1 MALACHGGCPIGEIS
16 PAMPAASS
24 LNPFRTLIRY
34 RNFRIFWI
42 GQSISLIGSWMQ
54 QVAVGWLALELS
66 NDAFLVGVVAAAG
79 TLPILLFSLPGGMLA
94 DRSDKLRIIRIA
106 QALMLG
112 EAAALWWLAW
122 TGHLTIGWLITLTS
136 IGGLLAAFE
145 IPARQA
151 LWVHLVDR
159 EDLPKAI
166 GLNSM
171 GFNLARV
178 LGPTVAAV
186 VIAKAGIAWT
196 FGLNALS
203 FLAVLASLA
212 MIALPEEIRDLDG
225 ARTSALEGVREAL
238 RYVRATK
245 PLPALMLVAMVFS
258 VLGVPVITLLPVV
271 ARDVLGLGAE
281 GYGALMA
288 TLGIGAMAGALGI
301 AATGGGAHKGR
312 TLWWASHLFPA
323 LLLAFALVRLVPLN
337 GLLLFAVGI
346 TMIINNALVNSRL
359 QEIVPDAMRGRVMS
373 LYIMVYIG
381 GSPIGSFVGG
391 ALAKAFGAAW
401 AIGGTAALMLLF
413 ALWVFRREPT
423 LTAH

>member
-1 MALACHGGCPIGEIS
+1 MSVAP
-16 PAMPAASS
+16 S
-24 LNPFRTLIRY
+24 LNPFRTLVRY

-42 GQSISLIGSWMQ
+42 GQSVSLIGSWMQ

-94 DRSDKLRIIRIA
+94 DRGDKLKIIRIA
-106 QALMLG
+106 QALMLC
-112 EAAALWWLAW
+112 EAAALWWLAL
-122 TGHLTIGWLITLTS
+122 TEHLTIGWLIALTS
-136 IGGLLAAFE
+136 LGGLLAAFE

-178 LGPTVAAV
+178 LGPTIAAV

-212 MIALPEEIRDLDG
+212 IIAVPVAARDLEG
-225 ARTSALEGVREAL
+225 AKKGALEGMLEAL
-238 RYVRATK
+238 RYVRRTK

-258 VLGVPVITLLPVV
+258 ILGIPVITLLPVV
-271 ARDVLGLGAE
+271 ARDLLGLGPE

-288 TLGIGAMAGALGI
+288 SLGIGAMVGALGI
-301 AATGGGAHKGR
+301 AATGGGMRKGR
-312 TLWWASHLFPA
+312 TLRIASHAFPA
-323 LLLAFALVRLVPLN
+323 LLVLFALLRVPQLN
-337 GLLLFAVGI
+337 GLLLFVTGI

-359 QEIVPDAMRGRVMS
+359 QEVVPDAMRGRVIS

-381 GSPIGSFVGG
+381 GSPIGSFVAGV
-391 ALAKAFGAAW
+391 LAKAFGAAW

-413 ALWVFRREPT
+413 ALWVFRREPA

>member
-1 MALACHGGCPIGEIS
+1 MS
-16 PAMPAASS
+16 AATS
-24 LNPFRTLIRY
+24 LNPFRTLVRY

-42 GQSISLIGSWMQ
+42 GQSVSLIGSWMQ

-79 TLPILLFSLPGGMLA
+79 TFPILIFSMPGGLLA
-94 DRSDKLRIIRIA
+94 DRADKLKIIRTA
-106 QALMLG
+106 QTLMLL
-112 EAAALWWLAW
+112 EATALWWLAW

-159 EDLPKAI
+159 HDLPKAI

-178 LGPTVAAV
+178 LGPTIAAV
-186 VIAKAGIAWT
+186 VIAKFGIAWT

-203 FLAVLASLA
+203 FLAVLLSLA
-212 MIALPEEIRDLDG
+212 LIAIPPEARDLEG
-225 ARTSALEGVREAL
+225 ARKGALDGMLEAL
-238 RYVRATK
+238 RYVRSAK

-258 VLGVPVITLLPVV
+258 ILGIPVITLLPVV
-271 ARDVLGLGAE
+271 ARDLLGLGPE

-288 TLGIGAMAGALGI
+288 SLGIGAMAGALAI
-301 AATGGGAHKGR
+301 AATGGGARKGR
-312 TLWWASHLFPA
+312 TLLIASHAFP
-323 LLLAFALVRLVPLN
+323 LLLVIFALVRLPQLN
-337 GLLLFAVGI
+337 ALLLFATGI
-346 TMIINNALVNSRL
+346 TMIVNNALVNSRL

-381 GSPIGSFVGG
+381 GSPIGSFVAG
-391 ALAKAFGAAW
+391 ALAKAVGTAW

-413 ALWVFRREPT
+413 ALWVFRREPA
-423 LTAH
+423 LAAH

>member
-1 MALACHGGCPIGEIS
+1 MASAQ
-16 PAMPAASS
+16 S

-42 GQSISLIGSWMQ
+42 GQSVSLIGSWMQ
-54 QVAVGWLALELS
+54 QIAVGWLALELS
-66 NDAFLVGVVAAAG
+66 NDPFLVGVVAAAG
-79 TLPILLFSLPGGMLA
+79 TLPILVFSLPGGMIA
-94 DRSDKLRIIRIA
+94 DRGDKLRIIRVA
-106 QALMLG
+106 QALMLL
-112 EAAALWWLAW
+112 EATVLWWLAW

-178 LGPTVAAV
+178 LGPTIAAI
-186 VIAKAGIAWT
+186 VIARFGIEWT
-196 FGLNALS
+196 FGINALS

-212 MIALPEEIRDLDG
+212 MIALPASIREGDG
-225 ARTSALEGVREAL
+225 AKQGMREGLLEAL
-238 RYVRATK
+238 RYVRSTP
-245 PLPALMLVAMVFS
+245 PLPALMLVAMIFS
-258 VLGVPVITLLPVV
+258 ILGIPVITLLPVV
-271 ARDVLGLGAE
+271 TRDILGLGPE

-288 TLGIGAMAGALGI
+288 ALGIGAMAGALGI
-301 AATGGGAHKGR
+301 AATGGGMRKGR

-323 LLLAFALVRLVPLN
+323 LLLAFALSTNATLSA
-337 GLLLFAVGI
+337 LLIFAVGI
-346 TMIINNALVNSRL
+346 AMIINSALVNSRL
-359 QEIVPDAMRGRVMS
+359 QEIVPDAMRGRVIS

-381 GSPIGSFVGG
+381 GSPIGSFTAGV
-391 ALAKAFGAAW
+391 LAKAFGAAW
-401 AIGGTAALMLLF
+401 AIGSSAALMLLF
-413 ALWVFRREPT
+413 ALWIFRREPG
-423 LTAH
+423 LHRDR

>member
-1 MALACHGGCPIGEIS
+1 
-16 PAMPAASS
+16 MPAAPS
-24 LNPFRTLIRY
+24 LNPFRTLVRY

-42 GQSISLIGSWMQ
+42 GQSVSLIGSWMQ

-94 DRSDKLRIIRIA
+94 DRGDKLKIIRVA
-106 QALMLG
+106 QALMLC

-178 LGPTVAAV
+178 LGPTIAAV

-196 FGLNALS
+196 FGINALS

-212 MIALPEEIRDLDG
+212 IISVPIAARDLEG
-225 ARTSALEGVREAL
+225 AKKGALEGMRDAI
-238 RYVRATK
+238 RYARHTK

-258 VLGVPVITLLPVV
+258 ILGIPVITLLPVV
-271 ARDVLGLGAE
+271 ARDLLGLGPE

-288 TLGIGAMAGALGI
+288 SLGIGAMVGALGI
-301 AATGGGAHKGR
+301 AATGGGVQKGR
-312 TLWWASHLFPA
+312 TLWIASHAFPA
-323 LLLAFALVRLVPLN
+323 LLVLFALLRLPALN
-337 GLLLFAVGI
+337 GIVLFAVGI

-359 QEIVPDAMRGRVMS
+359 QEIVPDAMRGRVIS

-381 GSPIGSFVGG
+381 GSPIGSFVAGV
-391 ALAKAFGAAW
+391 LAKAFGAAW

-413 ALWVFRREPT
+413 ALWVFRREPA